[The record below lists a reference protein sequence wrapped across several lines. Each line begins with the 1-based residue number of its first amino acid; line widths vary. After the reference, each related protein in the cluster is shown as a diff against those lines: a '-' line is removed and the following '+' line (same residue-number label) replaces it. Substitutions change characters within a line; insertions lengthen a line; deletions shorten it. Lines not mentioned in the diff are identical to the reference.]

1 MKFLY
6 REYKEKLLL
15 AFVWLLPKSIVY
27 WCAIRLGANATQGEY
42 DNESPADLNFIT
54 ALNRWK

>member
-1 MKFLY
+1 MKYLY

-15 AFVWLLPKSIVY
+15 AFVWRLPKCIVY

-42 DNESPADLNFIT
+42 DNESPEDLNFIT